1 MNQTYKRGDIYY
13 ADYGKG
19 IGSEQKGYRPVV
31 IIQNNIG
38 NKYSSTVIVAAV
50 STRKETR
57 AKLPVHCHIGAEHGL
72 EAPSTILLEQIRTMS
87 KKRLSRYV
95 GRLDEKQLA
104 EIDRALA
111 ISIGLIEPGQKRMV
125 LNLCSVCANHFY
137 GSNVYHLR
145 RTDPIQVV
153 KETCTYCNQTLGFEY
168 ELIRKIGGRGK

>member
-57 AKLPVHCHIGAEHGL
+57 AKLPVHCHIGAESGL
-72 EAPSTILLEQIRTMS
+72 DTPSTILLEQLRTMS
-87 KKRLSRYV
+87 KKRLTNYA
-95 GRLDEKQLA
+95 GRLTDAKLA
-104 EIDRALA
+104 ELDRAVA
-111 ISIGLIEPGQKRMV
+111 VSVGLIEPDQKRMV
-125 LNLCSVCANHFY
+125 LSLCSVCANHFY
-137 GSNVYHLR
+137 DSGAYYLK
-145 RTDPIQVV
+145 RTDPIQVI
-153 KETCTYCNQTLGFEY
+153 KEPCTYCNQTLGFEY
-168 ELIRKIGGRGK
+168 ELIRKTGGKEK